1 MADESSV
8 LYVEIVVVT
17 GGGEEVMRLPA
28 KEAFGD
34 AVEAGWRAMLG
45 IPPEPEES

>member
-17 GGGEEVMRLPA
+17 GSGEETMRLPV
-28 KEAFGD
+28 KEVFGD
-34 AVEAGWRAMLG
+34 AVEAGWRSMLN
-45 IPPEPEES
+45 IPPADDE